1 MSEELTSEVHSET
14 EDQSNDN
21 QGNENRQAVA
31 TEDVSQSE
39 ALRLIRERWPEAF
52 SVSRPR
58 PLKIGIHNEIKQTE
72 EFPLSTVKKALK
84 LFTGQ
89 ERYLLS
95 IKEGR
100 SRVGLDGK
108 PSGKVKLQ
116 EAVNAEVLLYQRHLS
131 REMKNQRVFV
141 GQMKVATAEE
151 ISAATLAK
159 TESSE
164 ELKEQSTSTEE

>member
-1 MSEELTSEVHSET
+1 MPEELTSEVHSET
-14 EDQSNDN
+14 KDQSNEN
-21 QGNENRQAVA
+21 QQVAVA
-31 TEDVSQSE
+31 EEISQSE

-52 SVSRPR
+52 SVSKPR

-100 SRVGLDGK
+100 SRVDLNGK

-116 EAVNAEVLLYQRHLS
+116 EAVNAEILLYQRHLS
-131 REMKNQRVFV
+131 RELKNQRIFV
-141 GQMKVATAEE
+141 GQLKVASPEE
-151 ISAATLAK
+151 KAAQAA
-159 TESSE
+159 SIE
-164 ELKEQSTSTEE
+164 E

>member
-1 MSEELTSEVHSET
+1 MSEEFTSEVHSET
-14 EDQSNDN
+14 EDQSKDN
-21 QGNENRQAVA
+21 QQAVA
-31 TEDVSQSE
+31 TEEVSQSE

-52 SVSRPR
+52 SVARPR

-95 IKEGR
+95 IKAGR

-108 PSGKVKLQ
+108 PAGKVKLQ
-116 EAVNAEVLLYQRHLS
+116 EAVNAEILLYQRHLS
-131 REMKNQRVFV
+131 REQKSQRVFV
-141 GQMKVATAEE
+141 GQLKVVSPEE
-151 ISAATLAK
+151 QKRQNAD
-159 TESSE
+159 SE
-164 ELKEQSTSTEE
+164 A